1 MNTNPDLTINLFE
14 VHQSIKTQLGLI
26 TPAEAKRSSTRR
38 LIVAGELQPAEA
50 YNASREALIGSFPAP
65 SELTIDEQAL
75 STAIEA
81 AIESAL
87 LDLKL

>member
-1 MNTNPDLTINLFE
+1 MNANTDLTINLFE
-14 VHQSIKTQLGLI
+14 AHQSFKTQLGLI
-26 TPAEAKRSSTRR
+26 TPAEAKRSSIRR

-65 SELTIDEQAL
+65 SEQIIDEQAL

>member
-1 MNTNPDLTINLFE
+1 MQNIDL
-14 VHQSIKTQLGLI
+14 IKIHEDIKIRFGLI
-26 TPAEAKRSSTRR
+26 TPEQAKRNALKRS
-38 LIVAGELQPAEA
+38 IMAGELTLDEA
-50 YNASREALIGSFPAP
+50 YQAHREALKSSFRP
-65 SELTIDEQAL
+65 SAEIVIDEKAL

>member
-50 YNASREALIGSFPAP
+50 YNASRETLIGSFPAP

-81 AIESAL
+81 AVDSVL
-87 LDLKL
+87 LGLKL